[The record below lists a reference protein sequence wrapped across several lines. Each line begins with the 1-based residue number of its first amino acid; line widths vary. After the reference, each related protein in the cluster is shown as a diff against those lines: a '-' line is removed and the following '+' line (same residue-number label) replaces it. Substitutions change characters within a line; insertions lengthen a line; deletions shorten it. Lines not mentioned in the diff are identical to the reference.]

1 MLRKFLGPLVALVL
15 LAGVVLPTTSALAAP
30 PDPGSFLNA
39 SGVPA
44 GSVLCLNITYKVTND
59 EDSGN
64 VGYWALDNYNKSVQV
79 WQVPDGS
86 FYAIAKY
93 EGKWNTFA
101 GALSPGAGTAF
112 SKDGSGT
119 FHGGYIATFTADSCN
134 STFGNVGTYDF
145 GGTEADV
152 SLGTYGAGQVGSSPS
167 FDWTSYFPGFASFAQ
182 PSWGWTYRY
191 RNQSWNNFDPGHGGT
206 TGDIAF

>member
-1 MLRKFLGPLVALVL
+1 MLRKFLGPMVALVM
-15 LAGVVLPTTSALAAP
+15 LAAVVLPTTSALAAP

-44 GSVLCLNITYKVTND
+44 GSVLCLNITYKITND

-93 EGKWNTFA
+93 EGK
-101 GALSPGAGTAF
+101 
-112 SKDGSGT
+112 DGSGT
-119 FHGGYIATFTADSCN
+119 FHGGYVATFTADSC
-134 STFGNVGTYDF
+134 TRAFGNVGSSDF
-145 GGTEADV
+145 GGTKADV
-152 SLGTYGAGQVGSSPS
+152 LLGTYGAGQVGPTVS
-167 FDWTSYFPGFASFAQ
+167 FDWTSYFPGFASFVQ
-182 PSWGWTYRY
+182 TSWGWTYKY
-191 RNQSWNNFDPGHGGT
+191 RNQSWNNFDSGHGGT
-206 TGDIAF
+206 TGDIVF

>member
-1 MLRKFLGPLVALVL
+1 MFRRFFGPLVAVVMM
-15 LAGVVLPTTSALAAP
+15 AAMVLPTTSALAAP

-44 GSVLCLNITYKVTND
+44 GSVLCLNITYKITND

-101 GALSPGAGTAF
+101 GALSPGAGTART
-112 SKDGSGT
+112 GGT
-119 FHGGYIATFTADSCN
+119 FVRRRGNHARSHPSPFIAGRSRRIRPHGRLRAR
-134 STFGNVGTYDF
+134 
-145 GGTEADV
+145 
-152 SLGTYGAGQVGSSPS
+152 GA
-167 FDWTSYFPGFASFAQ
+167 
-182 PSWGWTYRY
+182 R
-191 RNQSWNNFDPGHGGT
+191 
-206 TGDIAF
+206 